1 MQILERDAV
10 RTMQNWEVI
19 RKLSLRV
26 GIAFLV
32 FAGLA
37 ALTNFELNKVMYT
50 SAAPASL
57 FVYNIFTSIL
67 PYLLGA
73 VISFV
78 VVTVS
83 SQQEISAVEKET
95 EILKEET
102 KEAEKEPAPEEA
114 FEETP
119 N

>member
-1 MQILERDAV
+1 
-10 RTMQNWEVI
+10 
-19 RKLSLRV
+19 LSLRV
-26 GIAFLV
+26 GIAFIV

-37 ALTNFELNKVMYT
+37 ALTNYELNKIMYT
-50 SAAPASL
+50 SEAPASL

-73 VISFV
+73 VISFIV
-78 VVTVS
+78 VALASHEET
-83 SQQEISAVEKET
+83 SATKKET
-95 EILKEET
+95 EIQKEET
-102 KEAEKEPAPEEA
+102 KEPEKEPVPEDV

>member
-1 MQILERDAV
+1 MSI
-10 RTMQNWEVI
+10 
-19 RKLSLRV
+19 RV
-26 GIAFLV
+26 GIAFIA

-37 ALTNFELNKVMYT
+37 ALTNYELNRVMYT
-50 SAAPASL
+50 SAAPSSL
-57 FVYNIFTSIL
+57 FVYSIFTSIL

-78 VVTVS
+78 VASLASHEETS
-83 SQQEISAVEKET
+83 SNQKET
-95 EILKEET
+95 EIKKET
-102 KEAEKEPAPEEA
+102 KEAEKEPVAEDA

>member
-1 MQILERDAV
+1 
-10 RTMQNWEVI
+10 MQNWEVI

-37 ALTNFELNKVMYT
+37 ALTNYELNKVMYT

-78 VVTVS
+78 VVSLS
-83 SQQEISAVEKET
+83 SHEEASAAEKET
-95 EILKEET
+95 EIQKEET
-102 KEAEKEPAPEEA
+102 KEAQKEPTPEDV
-114 FEETP
+114 FKETP

>member
-1 MQILERDAV
+1 M
-10 RTMQNWEVI
+10 
-19 RKLSLRV
+19 SLRV
-26 GIAFLV
+26 GIAFIV
-32 FAGLA
+32 FAGFA
-37 ALTNFELNKVMYT
+37 ALTNYELNRVMYT

-78 VVTVS
+78 VFTFS
-83 SQQEISAVEKET
+83 SHEETSATEKET
-95 EILKEET
+95 EIQKEET
-102 KEAEKEPAPEEA
+102 KEAEKEPAPEDA